1 MPLLIVLWQASGES
15 KKTSIRTKTAL
26 EQLVAEGRFR
36 GGIVPYGYKLEPSGI
51 LNKRKHE
58 VMKLV
63 IEENEADA
71 IRLMFRLCVNSGY
84 GRCRIASALNDSG
97 LKNRDGQNWHEATV
111 GHILHNILYTGVLR
125 SGSSRSDVIP
135 ELQIVAPNTFCQAQ
149 ILMRERTNAHDAAR
163 TLPRNTRGQAMLS
176 GNIRCGHC
184 GGRLILTS
192 STADYVKADL
202 DDMIVSMRDAGLL
215 PNSINSYMRVLKSFF
230 SWCNEQ
236 GLTRL
241 NIPLYKAEET
251 VKETY
256 SDAELTALLK
266 KPDIRKTTFAEYRD
280 WLIIN
285 FLLNCGS
292 RAATVR
298 AIQIRDVDLDG
309 GVVFYRHTKNR
320 KAQVIPL
327 CGPMVAILREYGRYR
342 GGSLRTISFA
352 RRRVH
357 N

>member
-1 MPLLIVLWQASGES
+1 MMKKIRMNCTATLDETFADFLLSRRAKGLAEKTLES
-15 KKTSIRTKTAL
+15 YSSQWKAVARHLDTGTDIAAL
-26 EQLVAEGRFR
+26 Q
-36 GGIVPYGYKLEPSGI
+36 
-51 LNKRKHE
+51 
-58 VMKLV
+58 
-63 IEENEADA
+63 
-71 IRLMFRLCVNSGY
+71 
-84 GRCRIASALNDSG
+84 
-97 LKNRDGQNWHEATV
+97 
-111 GHILHNILYTGVLR
+111 
-125 SGSSRSDVIP
+125 
-135 ELQIVAPNTFCQAQ
+135 
-149 ILMRERTNAHDAAR
+149 
-163 TLPRNTRGQAMLS
+163 
-176 GNIRCGHC
+176 
-184 GGRLILTS
+184 
-192 STADYVKADL
+192 KADL
-202 DDMIVSMRDAGLL
+202 DDMIVSMREAGLS

-241 NIPLYKAEET
+241 NVPLYKAEET

-280 WLIIN
+280 WVIIN

-327 CGPMVAILREYGRYR
+327 CSPMIAILREYGRYR
-342 GGSLRTISFA
+342 GGEFLHRNGYTTDGERLAAIYRKVQHAAQLLPICNIIVNQHPSDNREKGLLFPTTVGIILHCFSGSS
-352 RRRVH
+352 RRIFVM
-357 N
+357 